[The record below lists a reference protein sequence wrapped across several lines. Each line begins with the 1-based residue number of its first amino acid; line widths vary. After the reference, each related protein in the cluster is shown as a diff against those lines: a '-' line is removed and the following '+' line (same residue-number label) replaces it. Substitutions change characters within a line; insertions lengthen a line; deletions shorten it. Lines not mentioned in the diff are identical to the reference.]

1 MDFLVPKLSA
11 TMESA
16 TVLRWLKE
24 AGQRV
29 RMGEP
34 LVELETDK
42 AAIEVE
48 APADGTLE
56 SILAPEGTQLPI
68 GAALGRLTTSAA
80 APGASTAAASS
91 SRRRAFRLRKRRRLS
106 RKGRS
111 PSRLRHPRPSLR
123 HSRRA
128 RASPPRRSPA
138 VWPAMPGS
146 S

>member
-16 TVLRWLKE
+16 TVLRWLKQ
-24 AGQRV
+24 AGQSV

-56 SILAPEGTQLPI
+56 SILAPEGTELPI
-68 GAALGRLTTSAA
+68 GAALGRLATSGAESAPAAAKPAA
-80 APGASTAAASS
+80 APPPAAHVVAAKKPAAAQVAPAAMPS
-91 SRRRAFRLRKRRRLS
+91 SRIPASPLARRLA
-106 RKGRS
+106 G
-111 PSRLRHPRPSLR
+111 H
-123 HSRRA
+123 
-128 RASPPRRSPA
+128 
-138 VWPAMPGS
+138 
-146 S
+146 

>member
-29 RMGEP
+29 RQGEP

-56 SILAPEGTQLPI
+56 SILAPEGTELPI
-68 GAALGRLTTSAA
+68 GAALGRLTTSGAEPAASASPAKA
-80 APGASTAAASS
+80 APPPVAEAKKPAPAPASTSTHASPASS
-91 SRRRAFRLRKRRRLS
+91 SRIPASPLARRLAGDAGIEI
-106 RKGRS
+106 KA
-111 PSRLRHPRPSLR
+111 L
-123 HSRRA
+123 
-128 RASPPRRSPA
+128 
-138 VWPAMPGS
+138 
-146 S
+146 

>member
-1 MDFLVPKLSA
+1 MDFLVPRLSA

-24 AGQRV
+24 AGQKV

-68 GAALGRLTTSAA
+68 GAALARLATSGAVPATAKPPAGKAPELAPSAA
-80 APGASTAAASS
+80 AAPARPVAAGPAVTVTSRVPASPLA
-91 SRRRAFRLRKRRRLS
+91 RRL
-106 RKGRS
+106 
-111 PSRLRHPRPSLR
+111 
-123 HSRRA
+123 A
-128 RASPPRRSPA
+128 RD
-138 VWPAMPGS
+138 
-146 S
+146 

>member
-1 MDFLVPKLSA
+1 MDFIVPKLSA

-16 TVLRWLKE
+16 TVLRWLKQ

-68 GAALGRLTTSAA
+68 GAALGRLATSGAPPVPAKAATKAPEPA
-80 APGASTAAASS
+80 APPPTAAKPIA
-91 SRRRAFRLRKRRRLS
+91 
-106 RKGRS
+106 
-111 PSRLRHPRPSLR
+111 
-123 HSRRA
+123 
-128 RASPPRRSPA
+128 PA
-138 VWPAMPGS
+138 PAP
-146 S
+146 